1 MVGNACFMSVIVY
14 MVSIWGGTE
23 KYVIRAVQVM
33 QNRAARC
40 ITKLG
45 WYTPTKTLLETCF
58 LSHGPASMAGEI
70 FSSVR
75 FYIQQT

>member
-1 MVGNACFMSVIVY
+1 MCFMSVIVY
-14 MVSIWGGTE
+14 MVAIWGGTE

-45 WYTPTKTLLETCF
+45 WYTPTKTLLETCNW
-58 LSHGPASMAGEI
+58 LSI
-70 FSSVR
+70 NQLV
-75 FYIQQT
+75 FYHTALQVW